1 MRKTA
6 FLMGIALALFSCNSG
21 NKDSSTSTSD
31 VGSKAVSKTSD
42 GNSYDCLKPFQE
54 DYSKL
59 LTKEDM
65 ASVYPIPF
73 DQAKADLNPGSYG
86 SHIYSWPSDRPEME
100 QEVSGMKFKTP
111 DYNTMGVALLSFFSE
126 NKNLQDNRELF
137 DRAYKQLTKEE
148 LKQIEDNLAK
158 QDEEVK
164 KTATQMMKVRS
175 KSSWVFVDGTGHS
188 AWYKWNDKYGG
199 ELAVL
204 AGKAK
209 FYIRLK
215 VSLDPEENLQ
225 IARKLAEK
233 ILEKCN

>member
-1 MRKTA
+1 
-6 FLMGIALALFSCNSG
+6 MGFALVLFSCNSG
-21 NKDSSTSTSD
+21 NKESSTSTS
-31 VGSKAVSKTSD
+31 VENTGGAVNNTSD

-73 DQAKADLNPGSYG
+73 DEAKVDLSSGSYG

-111 DYNTMGVALLSFFSE
+111 DKNTMGVALLSFFSDSGS
-126 NKNLQDNRELF
+126 LQADRELF
-137 DRAYKQLTKEE
+137 DRAYKQLTDEE

-158 QDEEVK
+158 QDEETK
-164 KTATQMMKVRS
+164 KTATQMMKVRN
-175 KSSWVFVDGTGHS
+175 KSSWKFVEGTGNS

-225 IARKLAEK
+225 IARKLAQK
-233 ILEKCN
+233 ILDKCN